1 MLALAFQEAHTAFE
15 RGEIPVGCVFVR
27 DDGVIL
33 GSGGNTT
40 NEERNATNHAEIL
53 VIDKILRENGND
65 TSVFQ
70 NVDMFAF
77 FFSVSFFILVF
88 NPC

>member
-1 MLALAFQEAHTAFE
+1 MQSMLPNQEEVVSLAFKEAGRAFR

-27 DDGVIL
+27 EDGVIL

-53 VIDKILRENGND
+53 VIDKILKENGND
-65 TSVFQ
+65 IRVFE
-70 NVDMFAF
+70 NVDM
-77 FFSVSFFILVF
+77 
-88 NPC
+88 

>member
-1 MLALAFQEAHTAFE
+1 MRLAFEEANRAFE

-53 VIDKILRENGND
+53 VIDKILKENGND
-65 TSVFQ
+65 ISVFS
-70 NVDMFAF
+70 NVDM
-77 FFSVSFFILVF
+77 
-88 NPC
+88 